1 LIIVDII
8 GVNDISDSDK
18 ENSWI
23 RRMAKISRLAN
34 TRLGR
39 VYALRKMDEMT
50 NFEIKI
56 GLLRESES
64 RFGTFEETDF

>member
-1 LIIVDII
+1 
-8 GVNDISDSDK
+8 
-18 ENSWI
+18 
-23 RRMAKISRLAN
+23 
-34 TRLGR
+34 
-39 VYALRKMDEMT
+39 LRKMDEMT